1 MGRIWVM
8 LIVADDESEVS
19 ESEVSED
26 QSAEQE
32 PLVQKQK
39 QKQKQKQLRQA
50 AKRERMIAKQ
60 AAKAQKL
67 AAKSE
72 QLVARAAKIK
82 ASQQGGK
89 HKDPASLAM
98 VEEKIR
104 HIETQAEN
112 FANQAAAIQA
122 TLATLGELSPE
133 DANAMDQLTQDQQAI
148 VAAVGLP
155 SDQLQA
161 VCSAVAT
168 QQHLGFICDA
178 TQQQPIVGVRY
189 TKPSNGDTYDL
200 CQAAFDKLPP
210 EEQEQFEAV
219 PTPDINF
226 LIRNVA
232 PTGAAVPPE
241 ATCEPEPEPDPATVT
256 DDAEGDGAGS
266 GSEFELV
273 DGDESSE
280 EAK

>member
-1 MGRIWVM
+1 MG
-8 LIVADDESEVS
+8 
-19 ESEVSED
+19 
-26 QSAEQE
+26 
-32 PLVQKQK
+32 
-39 QKQKQKQLRQA
+39 
-50 AKRERMIAKQ
+50 AKQ

-72 QLVARAAKIK
+72 QLAARAAKLK

-148 VAAVGLP
+148 VAAVGLA

-161 VCSAVAT
+161 VWSAVAT

-232 PTGAAVPPE
+232 ATEEAVPPD
-241 ATCEPEPEPDPATVT
+241 APCEPEPEPDPATVT

>member
-1 MGRIWVM
+1 MG
-8 LIVADDESEVS
+8 
-19 ESEVSED
+19 
-26 QSAEQE
+26 
-32 PLVQKQK
+32 
-39 QKQKQKQLRQA
+39 
-50 AKRERMIAKQ
+50 
-60 AAKAQKL
+60 
-67 AAKSE
+67 
-72 QLVARAAKIK
+72 
-82 ASQQGGK
+82 
-89 HKDPASLAM
+89 KDPASLAM

-148 VAAVGLP
+148 VAAVGLA

-161 VCSAVAT
+161 VCSAV
-168 QQHLGFICDA
+168 A

-232 PTGAAVPPE
+232 ATEEAVPPE

-256 DDAEGDGAGS
+256 DDAEGDSAGS

-280 EAK
+280 EAE